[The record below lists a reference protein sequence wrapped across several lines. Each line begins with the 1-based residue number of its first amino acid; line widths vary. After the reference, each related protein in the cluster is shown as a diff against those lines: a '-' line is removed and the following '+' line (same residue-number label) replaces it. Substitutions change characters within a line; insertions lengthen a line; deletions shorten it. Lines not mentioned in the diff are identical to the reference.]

1 MKLNLEE
8 TLLVF
13 ELTANGRHADM
24 VNKRLFRDYSDAI
37 DAVKQV
43 ADMNSL
49 KINMLDILHQIILAD
64 NEGMLTIINVLKRT
78 VE

>member
-1 MKLNLEE
+1 M
-8 TLLVF
+8 LVF
-13 ELTANGRHADM
+13 ELTANGRYADM